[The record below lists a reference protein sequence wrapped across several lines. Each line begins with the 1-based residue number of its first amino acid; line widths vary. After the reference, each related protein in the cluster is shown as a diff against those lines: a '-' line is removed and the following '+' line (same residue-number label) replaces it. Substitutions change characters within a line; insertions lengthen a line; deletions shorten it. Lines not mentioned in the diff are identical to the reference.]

1 MNLPTCLQPSRQDL
15 MEKADLPATE
25 VAGYFHFTFQ
35 NLIMG

>member
-1 MNLPTCLQPSRQDL
+1 

>member
-1 MNLPTCLQPSRQDL
+1 

-35 NLIMG
+35 NLIMR